1 MSDFTH
7 DFIVY
12 YKDTFFVVER
22 VDPQRYSHI
31 NLLEHVSGVGVFGD
45 TNGGHFIKLA

>member
-12 YKDTFFVVER
+12 YKGTFFVVER
-22 VDPQRYSHI
+22 VDPQRYRLI
-31 NLLEHVSGVGVFGD
+31 ATL
-45 TNGGHFIKLA
+45 TC